1 MSSVNRWETCSNTF
15 TRRVLIDLTLECDVT
30 PLPRQ
35 HSIITSQVCPWSSSI
50 RTIQSDLVCIACYNM
65 NDCCSTLMLF
75 LAFHV
80 YLFLDIIGHK
90 KSKRQTSGELSFF
103 LSTHLYCNVK
113 VCLPDAETQ
122 QQTRNRKGR
131 HYAEHAAFQH
141 PARLSVRPHTN
152 SCISRVTKTKD
163 LSVPN
168 KSWSGPLHTA
178 CNLTCTFVSR
188 APDIVVK
195 KGSQHVFCV
204 CVLHK

>member
-1 MSSVNRWETCSNTF
+1 MTVQHYN
-15 TRRVLIDLTLECDVT
+15 VT
-30 PLPRQ
+30 GPPMKQLNQ
-35 HSIITSQVCPWSSSI
+35 DHSIWFSLLC
-50 RTIQSDLVCIACYNM
+50 CIACYNM

-90 KSKRQTSGELSFF
+90 SKWRNSEELSFF

-131 HYAEHAAFQH
+131 HYAERAAFQH

-178 CNLTCTFVSR
+178 CNLTCIFVSR
-188 APDIVVK
+188 ASDIVVK
-195 KGSQHVFCV
+195 KGTRHVFCV
-204 CVLHK
+204 CVPYK